1 MLGSHPENRYD
12 ALHLVSDL
20 QGQFFGSTPQG
31 MRGLVRCR
39 FFGVNLL
46 KSEFVFHHRH
56 RVRWAE
62 CDPQW
67 VVFNGHYLTY
77 FDVAITEYIRNL
89 GLPGAQAQRQEGREF
104 FARKS
109 IVEYHAPAKF
119 DDELDIGVRIAYLGT
134 SSVRFTLE
142 VFCGESL
149 LTSGELVYVYV
160 DTNRRVS
167 TPLPQAWRDAVK
179 AFEITPL
186 LQA

>member
-1 MLGSHPENRYD
+1 MLSAHPCY
-12 ALHLVSDL
+12 L
-20 QGQFFGSTPQG
+20 
-31 MRGLVRCR
+31 
-39 FFGVNLL
+39 FGVNLL

-67 VVFNGHYLTY
+67 VVFNGHYLAY

-89 GLPGAQAQRQEGREF
+89 GLPGAQAQREQGQEF

-109 IVEYHAPAKF
+109 TVEYHAPARF
-119 DDELDIGVRIAYLGT
+119 DDELDIGVRIAYVGR
-134 SSVRFTLE
+134 SSVRFALE
-142 VFCGESL
+142 VFCGESF

-160 DTNRRVS
+160 DTNQRAS

-186 LQA
+186 IQA